1 MHCVYIVCIIFLT
14 FEPKVL
20 DVMEVEPAVSL
31 HKVGDTEALW
41 LVR

>member
-1 MHCVYIVCIIFLT
+1 MT

-20 DVMEVEPAVSL
+20 DVMEVEPALPL
-31 HKVGDTEALW
+31 HKVGDTETLW

>member
-1 MHCVYIVCIIFLT
+1 MNHFFDMGNMT

-20 DVMEVEPAVSL
+20 DVMKVEPALSL